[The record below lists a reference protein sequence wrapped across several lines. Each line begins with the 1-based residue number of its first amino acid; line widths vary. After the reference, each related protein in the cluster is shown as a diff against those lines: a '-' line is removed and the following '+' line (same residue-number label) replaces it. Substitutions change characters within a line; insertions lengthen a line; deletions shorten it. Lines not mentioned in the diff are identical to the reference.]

1 MPNEMNFGLI
11 GYGAWGRF
19 HARSIAKAP
28 DARLGVIVAGGDE
41 SAAAAR
47 ADHPE
52 AAIHRDYRRLL
63 EDPAIEA
70 VAIAVPNHLHAEI
83 ALAALQAGK
92 HVLLEKPM
100 ATNLADCDRIVA
112 AASRSGKVL
121 TVGHE
126 MRLSPQWGRIKTLIG
141 EGAIGEPQHVNVALF
156 RFPYRRGSGGWRYDR
171 SRVGS
176 WILEEPIHFFDW
188 ILWYLSEAGRPVR
201 VRAIGT
207 GDADMSAALS
217 VQLRFPNGATAAVN
231 QVLGGFEH
239 HQVVEVV
246 GSGGAIRSLWSGIMD
261 RTFEPTANLRL
272 KRVGSETDEMIPI
285 ERSGEVFELEAQAQA
300 AVEAFR
306 SGKPIVSP
314 EEGRAAV
321 AVCLAAERSAR
332 EGVEVVVG

>member
-1 MPNEMNFGLI
+1 MPDGMNFGLI

-28 DARLGVIVAGGDE
+28 DTRLGAIVAGGDE

-188 ILWYLSEAGRPVR
+188 VLWYLSDAGRPVR

-261 RTFEPTANLRL
+261 RSFEPTANLRL
-272 KRVGSETDEMIPI
+272 KRVGSETDETIPI
-285 ERSGEVFELEAQAQA
+285 
-300 AVEAFR
+300 
-306 SGKPIVSP
+306 
-314 EEGRAAV
+314 
-321 AVCLAAERSAR
+321 ERSAR

>member
-19 HARSIAKAP
+19 HASSIAKAP
-28 DARLGVIVAGGDE
+28 DARLAAIVAEGDE
-41 SAAAAR
+41 SAAAAQ

-52 AAIHRDYRRLL
+52 AAIHRDNRRLL
-63 EDPAIEA
+63 ADPAIEA
-70 VAIAVPNHLHAEI
+70 VSIAVPNHLHAEI

-126 MRLSPQWGRIKTLIG
+126 MRLSPQWGRIKTLIV
-141 EGAIGEPQHVNVALF
+141 EGAIGKPQHVNVALF
-156 RFPYRRGSGGWRYDR
+156 RFPYRQGSGGWRYDR

-188 ILWYLSEAGRPVR
+188 ILWYLSDAGRPVR

-207 GDADMSAALS
+207 GEADMSASLS

-261 RTFEPTANLRL
+261 RTFEPTASLRL
-272 KRVGSETDEMIPI
+272 MRLGSETNETIPI